1 MLIKGIKNFLK
12 QRKTKDE
19 NIVVKGYK
27 NLPEVEKRG
36 CLSRENKISKNRK
49 TKLLHKQ
56 RVTDVFWLERYVCNI
71 YSEQIYKLIFLRFL
85 FPVNGEV
92 L

>member
-1 MLIKGIKNFLK
+1 MLMKGIKNFLK

-36 CLSRENKISKNRK
+36 CLSRENNISKNKK
-49 TKLLHKQ
+49 TKLLHK
-56 RVTDVFWLERYVCNI
+56 
-71 YSEQIYKLIFLRFL
+71 
-85 FPVNGEV
+85 
-92 L
+92 